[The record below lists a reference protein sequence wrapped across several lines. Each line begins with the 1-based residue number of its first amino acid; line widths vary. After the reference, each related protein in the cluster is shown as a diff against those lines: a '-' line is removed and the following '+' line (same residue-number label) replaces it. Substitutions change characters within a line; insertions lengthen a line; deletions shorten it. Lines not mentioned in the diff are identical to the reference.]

1 MSEQELR
8 SLAETYV
15 DKQLKSANASVT
27 PEKRRELIE
36 GAVRI
41 VSPERADYVQGDQL
55 LGG

>member
-8 SLAETYV
+8 ALAETYV
-15 DKQLKSANASVT
+15 DTQLKLANASVT

-41 VSPERADYVQGDQL
+41 VHPEVEDDKRDG
-55 LGG
+55 